1 MDLPDSNKKPV
12 GPVVKDL
19 PQLAEQ
25 QPSVEADF
33 MV

>member
-1 MDLPDSNKKPV
+1 MDLPDSNEKPV

-19 PQLAEQ
+19 PQLAK